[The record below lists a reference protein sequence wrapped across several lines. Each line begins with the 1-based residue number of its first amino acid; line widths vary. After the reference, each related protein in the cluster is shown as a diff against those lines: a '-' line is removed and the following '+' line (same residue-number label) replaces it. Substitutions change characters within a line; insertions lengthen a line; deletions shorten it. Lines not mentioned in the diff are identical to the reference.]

1 MLFLFFY
8 LFEEKN
14 SSFLI
19 FLFSRKKV
27 AIYVNIR
34 KGLRVDGVGSSR
46 AAALKGA
53 GKASE
58 GVAIQPTHPL
68 IEM

>member
-1 MLFLFFY
+1 M
-8 LFEEKN
+8 
-14 SSFLI
+14 I